1 MYSASDLA
9 RALEV
14 NPSTISNW
22 DAKGYIK
29 ADFILPSGR
38 KRYSEETLEKIKKG
52 DYKNVRR

>member
-52 DYKNVRR
+52 DYKNV